1 MSHHHL
7 SKMRVKRAWLKRQ
20 VSAMTAVYALMAIC
34 VTAICGVQQAL
45 LPHLRKQGAAT
56 QLVVDGKPFLVLG
69 GELELVAKLKAGKA
83 EKE

>member
-1 MSHHHL
+1 
-7 SKMRVKRAWLKRQ
+7 
-20 VSAMTAVYALMAIC
+20 MTAVYALMAIC

-69 GELELVAKLKAGKA
+69 GGRAG
-83 EKE
+83 